1 MENDQE
7 STQDQRSS
15 IEDGKN
21 SLNNPKITKRPSVFS
36 KGMKKITKSTSILN
50 FNQLLGNEKAESAR
64 VSSPIKTDNLQDA
77 RTEEFQAIGYESVP
91 VNSKEPIPVNN
102 LPERTRMN
110 SFTAF
115 SPRQKSIGSYFE
127 SRTDNSSQVLPSYP
141 YNIESNKASSLSSLD
156 PKSVHEGNLAIKGL
170 TLAGYGLSKEDITL
184 LPPPIKP
191 SVVNTTTDSGIKK
204 NTNVSSLNDAYP
216 NSPSDSMVY
225 ESIASLPKINQS
237 NTLDNVTAYN
247 LKEIP
252 RQTKLT
258 RANSERSDDRNK
270 LSHSLQSFSAIT
282 LSKNQVPKPEVV
294 NMLFE
299 KLLSTR
305 VFSEK
310 ALKTLRRQP
319 TTRKWELLLNE
330 NESNTDFDLKSL
342 TKSSSS
348 FFAPSHKYKSRS
360 ISQDYVANYPSDQR
374 NNNILLESNAL
385 SNENAKQHSSIQT
398 LLKLNTSDK
407 TSDIN
412 LDKSKYT
419 STGPILEHEQPGLP
433 ISKQGNFPLSK
444 KQKLKD
450 GSPEW
455 YVARI
460 ISNKLS
466 FKEYKKLEKKL
477 NETVS
482 KLGNTWGRNFSDAQG
497 ETALS
502 VILTRVNKKSIKS
515 NEELDKEF
523 IIMNCLKSVLN
534 TEMSDY
540 EDKLEIDESSSN
552 SNSSTVIKNKSHVI
566 RAMIFSL
573 VSPRLATR
581 ILVTEVL
588 IFLSYYKNA
597 DFLPGIL
604 DSMVSLQDLLG
615 DFVRFQPWLNSVESF
630 LDKYFTGGNNARL
643 ENEFNLKNYSLIT
656 LLLINSIIEGT
667 KSMKVRISLRREL
680 NDSRILKIFD
690 KLKVISDDRIND
702 EIEKYEGYAEED
714 YNEFF
719 NIENKLKSETPQDID
734 LLSLDELF
742 SELKSLFVSL
752 EFPENSGFRSSKD
765 YIKAVLMKFL
775 MLKDSRK
782 SEIELSRLLVLI
794 DSVLQHI
801 VGGSSVIGANATS
814 VLNSS
819 IQRLMDR
826 MITDD
831 TARHTISETHE
842 LERHITLLEGQ
853 KKQLEVEASFGLNET
868 IVNLKKEK
876 YFYTNKI
883 VSLEKQ
889 ISVLQFQ
896 IKTLEK
902 EKIKAT
908 KQADYSQLPT
918 LSTTRIKNY
927 DVSKNNKFV
936 NELESVFSGRTSK
949 PSGELH
955 LVDPR
960 ANLMVENNGIPIVG
974 DSPKIDGSA
983 NPGHSY
989 SLPAVENMVSSKA
1002 LDSNSEVKIANL
1014 KSESNSVYI
1023 PHRPPPSPSKWLSS
1037 NGSHPHISEQ
1047 TIPQA
1052 PPPLPSFMGTGN
1064 NISPKQAP
1072 PPPPP
1077 PLPTFMNT
1085 NMNSKTA
1092 SPPPP
1097 PPLPS
1102 FLQAV
1107 EEKSTVSSPL
1117 PPPPPPPPPPPLPG
1131 MLPGVNSISNSPS
1144 SGRLCSPSPPLPLS
1158 GTEANAMTNMIT
1170 EDKSNSDSVSNVLD
1184 KDATANDLDLSL
1196 VGTPIVRPK
1205 TKLKQMHWDKIENI
1219 NKTFWSDIK
1228 DDILSDK
1235 LLEKGILGE
1244 VEKVFV
1250 AKTST
1255 IKKRSTQVNRMNK
1268 PKTVSYL
1275 SRDLVQQFGINLHMF
1290 ANNSVEELI
1299 KKILNCDKEIL
1310 ENISVLEFFNND
1322 NLMEV
1327 SDSTLRNF
1335 IPYSTDFAQPD
1346 RQAEKPIEE
1355 LERPDRLYLELCF
1368 NMKHYWKS
1376 RSRALL
1382 LIQTYQ
1388 KDYSDLLKKLQLI
1401 DEVNNSIMESD
1412 DLKNVLG
1419 IIRSVGNFMND
1430 SSKQAMGFKLDTLQR
1445 LKFMKDDTNSMTF
1458 LHYVEKIIRN
1468 SFLEYGSFVDQ
1479 LSPLNQVNNISIEQ
1493 LENDCQDFEKLIS
1506 NVGSSIAKGNLSDPS
1521 KLRQDDKILG
1531 VISKPLENAKLKNT
1545 LLQSH
1550 LKRTIDDHNTL
1561 MEYFGEN
1568 PNDSNSRNTFFNKFS
1583 SFVIEFKKA
1592 HIENIQREEEQRAY
1606 VARKKMI
1613 EGSKA
1618 QRDKR
1623 QFELNENN
1631 NEENAK
1637 DVNEEYEDNKNVE
1650 EELGSNQNTQ
1660 DSSQK
1665 QKGGSYSN
1673 PTIDSLLEKLKT
1685 NALTS
1690 SPSRKSRQRKSQY
1703 RRSKALSF
1711 YSSMTL
1717 DDLLEQSSNGLDEQA
1732 RQKTHNNYESVDSL
1746 KRRMSTRKKLE
1757 TFDRENHSQNS
1768 NATNN
1773 TDQTMIRA
1781 HAMLN
1786 QLRNELTVH
1795 ATRPHSRLDENDNN
1809 SNTNVADP
1817 AHNEDSIL
1825 QDVNTNN
1832 NDDMNNFTT

>member
-7 STQDQRSS
+7 STQDRRSP
-15 IEDGKN
+15 IEGGKN
-21 SLNNPKITKRPSVFS
+21 QLNNPKITKRPSVFS

-50 FNQLLGNEKAESAR
+50 FNQLLSNEKAESSK
-64 VSSPIKTDNLQDA
+64 VLSPIKNVNLQDTRA
-77 RTEEFQAIGYESVP
+77 EEFQAIGYESVP
-91 VNSKEPIPVNN
+91 INSNEPIPVSN
-102 LPERTRMN
+102 LPERTRTS
-110 SFTAF
+110 SFVAF

-127 SRTDNSSQVLPSYP
+127 NGTENSSQVLPSYP
-141 YNIESNKASSLSSLD
+141 YSLESNKAASLSSLD
-156 PKSVHEGNLAIKGL
+156 PKLVHEDKLAMKGL

-184 LPPPIKP
+184 PPPPIKP
-191 SVVNTTTDSGIKK
+191 SVVNTTTHSSIKK
-204 NTNVSSLNDAYP
+204 NTSVSSLNDAYP
-216 NSPSDSMVY
+216 NSLSGSMVY
-225 ESIASLPKINQS
+225 EPITSLPMVNRS
-237 NTLDNVTAYN
+237 NTLDNVSAYKF
-247 LKEIP
+247 KENP

-258 RANSERSDDRNK
+258 RANSERSEDCNK
-270 LSHSLQSFSAIT
+270 LSHSLLSFSAIT

-310 ALKTLRRQP
+310 ALKTLREQP
-319 TTRKWELLLNE
+319 TSRKWELLLNE
-330 NESNTDFDLKSL
+330 NESNTDFDLKTL

-360 ISQDYVANYPSDQR
+360 ISQDYIANFPSDRR
-374 NNNILLESNAL
+374 NSNILADSKAL

-398 LLKLNTSDK
+398 LLKLNSSEK
-407 TSDIN
+407 ASDIN

-419 STGPILEHEQPGLP
+419 STGPILEYERPRLP
-433 ISKQGNFPLSK
+433 ISKQGNAPLSK

-455 YVARI
+455 YVGRI

-466 FKEYKKLEKKL
+466 LKEYKKLEKKL

-482 KLGNTWGRNFSDAQG
+482 KLGNTWGRIFSDAQG

-523 IIMNCLKSVLN
+523 IIVNCLKSVLN
-534 TEMSDY
+534 TEISDY

-552 SNSSTVIKNKSHVI
+552 PNSSIVIKNKSHVI

-667 KSMKVRISLRREL
+667 KSMKIRISLRREL
-680 NDSRILKIFD
+680 NDSRVLKIFD
-690 KLKVISDDRIND
+690 KLKVIGDDRINE

-719 NIENKLKSETPQDID
+719 NIESQLKSETPEGLD
-734 LLSLDELF
+734 LLSLDDLF
-742 SELKSLFVSL
+742 SELNSLFVSL

-765 YIKAVLMKFL
+765 YIKSVLMKFL

-782 SEIELSRLLVLI
+782 SEIEITRLLILI
-794 DSVLQHI
+794 DSILQHI
-801 VGGSSVIGANATS
+801 VAGSSVIGANATS

-826 MITDD
+826 MMTDD
-831 TARHTISETHE
+831 TARRTILETHE
-842 LERHITLLEGQ
+842 LERQITLLEEQ
-853 KKQLEVEASFGLNET
+853 KNQLEVEASFGLNET

-876 YFYTNKI
+876 SFYANKI

-908 KQADYSQLPT
+908 KLVDYSQLPI
-918 LSTTRIKNY
+918 LSTTRVKNY
-927 DVSKNNKFV
+927 DVSKNNGFV
-936 NELESVFSGRTSK
+936 HELESVFSGRTSK
-949 PSGELH
+949 PSGE
-955 LVDPR
+955 DPR
-960 ANLMVENNGIPIVG
+960 ANLMVETNDIPIVE
-974 DSPKIDGSA
+974 DSPKSNDTA

-989 SLPAVENMVSSKA
+989 LLPPGENMVPSKA
-1002 LDSNSEVKIANL
+1002 LDSNSEIKIADL
-1014 KSESNSVYI
+1014 TSESNSVHA
-1023 PHRPPPSPSKWLSS
+1023 PHRPPSPSKWLSS
-1037 NGSHPHISEQ
+1037 NGSNPHISEQ
-1047 TIPQA
+1047 KTPPA
-1052 PPPLPSFMGTGN
+1052 PPPLPSFMDTGN
-1064 NISPKQAP
+1064 NISPKQIPPPPP

-1085 NMNSKTA
+1085 NMNSENA
-1092 SPPPP
+1092 SPPP

-1102 FLQAV
+1102 FLQFV
-1107 EEKSTVSSPL
+1107 EQKSTVSSPSHT

-1131 MLPGVNSISNSPS
+1131 LLSGVNSILNSPS
-1144 SGRLCSPSPPLPLS
+1144 PHLPLS
-1158 GTEANAMTNMIT
+1158 GTEGNAMTNIT
-1170 EDKSNSDSVSNVLD
+1170 LEDKNKSDNISNALEKDVSASDV
-1184 KDATANDLDLSL
+1184 DLPL

-1268 PKTVSYL
+1268 PKTISYL

-1310 ENISVLEFFNND
+1310 ENISVLEFFNSD
-1322 NLMEV
+1322 NLIEV

-1335 IPYSTDFAQPD
+1335 TPYSTDFTQPD
-1346 RQAEKPIEE
+1346 RQSEKPVEE
-1355 LERPDRLYLELCF
+1355 LERPDRLFLELCF
-1368 NMKHYWKS
+1368 NMRHYWKS

-1382 LIQTYQ
+1382 LTQTYQ

-1493 LENDCQDFEKLIS
+1493 LENDCQDFERLIS
-1506 NVGSSIAKGNLSDPS
+1506 NVGSSIAKGNLSDPG
-1521 KLRQDDKILG
+1521 KLHQDDKILG
-1531 VISKPLENAKLKNT
+1531 VISKPLENAKLKNN
-1545 LLQSH
+1545 LLKSH

-1568 PNDSNSRNTFFNKFS
+1568 PNDSNSRNTFFNKFA

-1606 VARKKMI
+1606 IARKKMI

-1623 QFELNENN
+1623 QFELKDNN

-1650 EELGSNQNTQ
+1650 DELGLNLATQ
-1660 DSSQK
+1660 DNSQK
-1665 QKGGSYSN
+1665 QKDGSYSN

-1685 NALTS
+1685 NALIS

-1703 RRSKALSF
+1703 TRSKALSF

-1717 DDLLEQSSNGLDEQA
+1717 DGLLEQSSNGIIDELT
-1732 RQKTHNNYESVDSL
+1732 RQKPYNNYESVDSL

-1757 TFDRENHSQNS
+1757 TIDRENHSQNT
-1768 NATNN
+1768 NATND

-1786 QLRNELTVH
+1786 QLRNERTVQ
-1795 ATRPHSRLDENDNN
+1795 ATRPHSRLDENDNGNNNN
-1809 SNTNVADP
+1809 SSTNVADP
-1817 AHNEDSIL
+1817 VHNEDNIL
-1825 QDVNTNN
+1825 QGVNTNN
-1832 NDDMNNFTT
+1832 NDAMNNFTT